1 MSEHVRVS
9 RAAGV
14 HTVTL
19 DAADRRNALT
29 VPMLK
34 AIEESAYAAAN
45 ASVLVIEGA
54 GKTFCAGFDVE
65 LMQTHPDAV
74 DELIAALSMTCRALR
89 RCPATVLA
97 DVQGAAVAGGC
108 ALAVSADILLAR
120 EGARLGYPVH
130 ALGISPAVTI
140 PVLLPA
146 AGGLAR
152 SMLMNGRLVDAHS
165 LHDAGV
171 VHHLLPIEG
180 DRGPLVDGLADR
192 GRNASHITK
201 AWLNELD
208 DVLNDD
214 RFDGPVTGS
223 RGLRYGQS

>member
-1 MSEHVRVS
+1 
-9 RAAGV
+9 
-14 HTVTL
+14 
-19 DAADRRNALT
+19 
-29 VPMLK
+29 
-34 AIEESAYAAAN
+34 
-45 ASVLVIEGA
+45 
-54 GKTFCAGFDVE
+54 
-65 LMQTHPDAV
+65 
-74 DELIAALSMTCRALR
+74 
-89 RCPATVLA
+89 
-97 DVQGAAVAGGC
+97 
-108 ALAVSADILLAR
+108 
-120 EGARLGYPVH
+120 
-130 ALGISPAVTI
+130 
-140 PVLLPA
+140 
-146 AGGLAR
+146 
-152 SMLMNGRLVDAHS
+152 MNGRLVDAHS